1 MSDDRTNPAQQ
12 SASRQATAE
21 AFRLRAEPPRVM
33 RLSRK
38 VLTVLMMTTCLG
50 IGGVLIFALQGRDP
64 GEGQNELFTTE
75 NRPTADALQRLP
87 SDYSGVPQLGPA
99 LPGDLGGPIL
109 RAMEAGKPI
118 PASPLPGPDPAEQ
131 RRLAE
136 IEAARTSALFFD
148 TQSAEAAPMAPLSA
162 GLPET
167 GLVGPS
173 GAMSEDSR
181 TAFLDAPTDRQTVTQ
196 DRLATPASP
205 FILQAGT
212 IIPAALITGIRSD
225 LPGQITAQVTE
236 NVYDS
241 PTGRYLLIPQ
251 GARLVGEYD
260 SGISAGQ
267 RRVLLVWTR
276 LILPD
281 GSSLVLERL
290 PGADASGYAGLED
303 RVNRHWWGLA
313 RAAALSTLLNIGAEL
328 ATDES
333 DSVAT
338 ALRDGAQDTI
348 GAAAEE
354 IVRQQLAIP
363 PTLTIR
369 PGFQLRVI
377 VTRDLILEPYG
388 R

>member
-1 MSDDRTNPAQQ
+1 MTKGGTNLKSPTDPR
-12 SASRQATAE
+12 SATAE
-21 AFRLRAEPPRVM
+21 AFRLRADPPRVM

-38 VLTVLMMTTCLG
+38 VLAALMVTTCLG
-50 IGGVLIFALQGRDP
+50 IGGALIIALQGRDHS
-64 GEGQNELFTTE
+64 EGQNELFSTE
-75 NRPTADALQRLP
+75 NRPTADALQELP
-87 SDYSGVPQLGPA
+87 SDYADIPKLGPA

-109 RAMEAGKPI
+109 SAIEEGRPI
-118 PASPLPGPDPAEQ
+118 PASPLPGPDPEEQ

-136 IEAARTSALFFD
+136 QEAARTSQLFFE
-148 TQSAEAAPMAPLSA
+148 TQAADAGSVT
-162 GLPET
+162 GLP
-167 GLVGPS
+167 PS
-173 GAMSEDSR
+173 VPGGIPEGMASADDTDSQD
-181 TAFLDAPTDRQTVTQ
+181 AFLNAPIDRQVVSA
-196 DRLATPASP
+196 DRLAAPASP

-251 GARLVGEYD
+251 GSRLIGEYD
-260 SGISAGQ
+260 NGVSAGQ

-281 GSSLVLERL
+281 GASLVLERL
-290 PGADASGYAGLED
+290 PGADAGGYAGLED
-303 RVNRHWWGLA
+303 RVDRHWWGLA
-313 RAAALSTLLNIGAEL
+313 KAAGLSTLLNIGAEL

-333 DSVAT
+333 DSIASAV
-338 ALRDGAQDTI
+338 RDGAQDTI
-348 GAAAEE
+348 GSAGQE

-377 VTRDLILEPYG
+377 VTRDLILAPYG

>member
-1 MSDDRTNPAQQ
+1 MSDGSTNPARQ
-12 SASRQATAE
+12 SDPRKVTAD

-38 VLTVLMMTTCLG
+38 VLAVLMMTTCLG
-50 IGGVLIFALQGRDP
+50 IGGVLIFALQGSQQTD
-64 GEGQNELFTTE
+64 GQNELFSTE

-87 SDYSGVPQLGPA
+87 SDYSGIPQLGPA

-109 RAMEAGKPI
+109 RAMEEGKPI

-148 TQSAEAAPMAPLSA
+148 TQSAEAAPIG
-162 GLPET
+162 GLGASLPDT
-167 GLVGPS
+167 GPGGIA
-173 GAMSEDSR
+173 GAMPEDSR
-181 TAFLDAPTDRQTVTQ
+181 TAFLNAPTDRQTVTQ
-196 DRLATPASP
+196 HRLAAPASP

-260 SGISAGQ
+260 NGIGAGQ

-281 GSSLVLERL
+281 GTSLVLERL
-290 PGADASGYAGLED
+290 QGADVSGYAGLED
-303 RVNRHWWGLA
+303 QVDRHWWGMA
-313 RAAALSTLLNIGAEL
+313 QAAALSTLLNIGAEL
-328 ATDES
+328 ATDEG
-333 DSVAT
+333 DSIAT

-348 GAAAEE
+348 GRAGED

-369 PGFQLRVI
+369 PGFQLRIV
-377 VTRDLILEPYG
+377 VTRDLILEPY
-388 R
+388 RR

>member
-1 MSDDRTNPAQQ
+1 MSDGSTNPTQKTEL
-12 SASRQATAE
+12 RKATAD

-38 VLTVLMMTTCLG
+38 VLAVLMMTACVA
-50 IGGVLIFALQGRDP
+50 IGGVLIFALQGREQ

-87 SDYSGVPQLGPA
+87 SDYTGIPQLGPA

-109 RAMEAGKPI
+109 RAMEEGKPI

-136 IEAARTSALFFD
+136 IEAARTSRLFFE
-148 TQSAEAAPMAPLSA
+148 TQSVDATPMTDFAPEVPEASQESLATSLTEN
-162 GLPET
+162 GQ
-167 GLVGPS
+167 
-173 GAMSEDSR
+173 D
-181 TAFLDAPTDRQTVTQ
+181 AFLNAPADRRTVTP
-196 DRLATPASP
+196 DRLAGPASP

-225 LPGQITAQVTE
+225 FPGQITAQVTE

-260 SGISAGQ
+260 NGISAGQ

-276 LILPD
+276 LIQPD

-303 RVNRHWWGLA
+303 RVDRHWWGLA
-313 RAAALSTLLNIGAEL
+313 QAAALSTLLNIGAEL

-333 DSVAT
+333 DSIAT

-348 GAAAEE
+348 GRVGED
-354 IVRQQLAIP
+354 IVRRQLAIP

-369 PGFQLRVI
+369 PGFQLRIV

>member
-1 MSDDRTNPAQQ
+1 MSDASSNPPQ
-12 SASRQATAE
+12 ASKPRQATAE

-38 VLTVLMMTTCLG
+38 VLAVLMVTTCLG
-50 IGGVLIFALQGRDP
+50 IGGALIFALQGRQE
-64 GEGQNELFTTE
+64 GEGQNELFNTE

-87 SDYSGVPQLGPA
+87 SDYTGIPQLGPA

-109 RAMEAGKPI
+109 RAMEEGKPVS
-118 PASPLPGPDPAEQ
+118 ASPLPGPDPAEQ

-136 IEAARTSALFFD
+136 IEAARTSQLFFE
-148 TQSAEAAPMAPLSA
+148 TQTAGAAPATDLVSGMPGTGRDGM
-162 GLPET
+162 GLGVPED
-167 GLVGPS
+167 GQ
-173 GAMSEDSR
+173 D
-181 TAFLDAPTDRQTVTQ
+181 AFLNSPIDRQVVSQ
-196 DRLATPASP
+196 DRLAAPASP

-212 IIPAALITGIRSD
+212 LIPAALITGIRSD

-241 PTGRYLLIPQ
+241 PTGRYLLVPQ
-251 GARLVGEYD
+251 GTRLVGEYD
-260 SGISAGQ
+260 NGISAGQ

-281 GSSLVLERL
+281 GTSLVLERL
-290 PGADASGYAGLED
+290 QGADASGYAGLED
-303 RVNRHWWGLA
+303 RVDRHWWGLA
-313 RAAALSTLLNIGAEL
+313 QAAALSTLLNIGAEL

-338 ALRDGAQDTI
+338 ALRDGTQDTI
-348 GAAAEE
+348 GSAGEE

-388 R
+388 G

>member
-1 MSDDRTNPAQQ
+1 MREGSTTPASPSDP
-12 SASRQATAE
+12 RQATAD
-21 AFRLRAEPPRVM
+21 AFRLRAEPPRVL

-38 VLTVLMMTTCLG
+38 ALAVLMLTTCLG
-50 IGGVLIFALQGRDP
+50 IGGVLIFALQGREP
-64 GEGQNELFTTE
+64 GDGQNELFTTE
-75 NRPTADALQRLP
+75 NRPTADELQRLP
-87 SDYSGVPQLGPA
+87 SDYSRIPQLGPA

-109 RAMEAGKPI
+109 RAIEEGKPI

-148 TQSAEAAPMAPLSA
+148 LQSADAALIGGPAA
-162 GLPET
+162 GLPDT
-167 GLVGPS
+167 GPG
-173 GAMSEDSR
+173 GIAGDMSENSR
-181 TAFLDAPTDRQTVTQ
+181 NAFLNTPTDRQTVTQ

-267 RRVLLVWTR
+267 RRVLLVWSR

-281 GSSLVLERL
+281 GTSLVLERL
-290 PGADASGYAGLED
+290 QGADVSGYAGLED
-303 RVNRHWWGLA
+303 RVDRHWWGLA
-313 RAAALSTLLNIGAEL
+313 QAAGLSTLLNIGAEL

-333 DSVAT
+333 DSIAT

-348 GAAAEE
+348 GSAGEE

-369 PGFQLRVI
+369 TGFPLRVI
-377 VTRDLILEPYG
+377 VNRDLILAPYG

>member
-1 MSDDRTNPAQQ
+1 MSDYRTNPAQQ

-38 VLTVLMMTTCLG
+38 VLAVLMLTACIG
-50 IGGVLIFALQGRDP
+50 IGGALIYALQGREE
-64 GEGQNELFTTE
+64 GEGQDELFTTE

-87 SDYSGVPQLGPA
+87 ADYAGIPQLGLA

-109 RAMEAGKPI
+109 RAMEEGKPI
-118 PASPLPGPDPAEQ
+118 PASPMPGPDPAEQ

-136 IEAARTSALFFD
+136 IEAARTSQLFFE
-148 TQSAEAAPMAPLSA
+148 TQSAGIAPMTDPTPGMPGAGQENLAPNLA
-162 GLPET
+162 
-167 GLVGPS
+167 
-173 GAMSEDSR
+173 EDSQA
-181 TAFLDAPTDRQTVTQ
+181 AFLNAPVDREVVSP
-196 DRLATPASP
+196 DRVAAPASP

-251 GARLVGEYD
+251 GTRIVGEYD
-260 SGISAGQ
+260 NGISSGQ

-276 LILPD
+276 LILPN
-281 GSSLVLERL
+281 GTSLVLERL
-290 PGADASGYAGLED
+290 PGADESGYAGLED

-313 RAAALSTLLNIGAEL
+313 QAAALSTLLNIGAQL
-328 ATDES
+328 ATDKS
-333 DSVAT
+333 DTIAT

-348 GAAAEE
+348 GRAGED

-363 PTLTIR
+363 PTLTIH

-377 VTRDLILEPYG
+377 VTRDLILEPY
-388 R
+388 RR

>member
-1 MSDDRTNPAQQ
+1 MSDGSTNPARQ
-12 SASRQATAE
+12 SDPRKVMAD

-38 VLTVLMMTTCLG
+38 VLAVLMMTACVG
-50 IGGVLIFALQGRDP
+50 IGGVLIFALQGREQGD
-64 GEGQNELFTTE
+64 GQNELFSTE

-87 SDYSGVPQLGPA
+87 SDYSGIPQLGPA

-148 TQSAEAAPMAPLSA
+148 TQSAEAAPMGDLGASMP
-162 GLPET
+162 GT
-167 GLVGPS
+167 GPVGPS
-173 GAMSEDSR
+173 GAMSENSR

-196 DRLATPASP
+196 DRLAAPASP
-205 FILQAGT
+205 FTLQGGT

-313 RAAALSTLLNIGAEL
+313 QAAALSTLLNIGAEL

-369 PGFQLRVI
+369 PGFQLRII

>member
-1 MSDDRTNPAQQ
+1 MSDGNTNPARQ
-12 SASRQATAE
+12 SDPRKVTAD

-75 NRPTADALQRLP
+75 NRPTADELQRLP
-87 SDYSGVPQLGPA
+87 SDYSGIPQLGPA

-148 TQSAEAAPMAPLSA
+148 TQSAEAAPMADLAA
-162 GLPET
+162 GLPGT
-167 GLVGPS
+167 GPVGLS
-173 GAMSEDSR
+173 EAISEDSR
-181 TAFLDAPTDRQTVTQ
+181 TAFLNAPIDRQTVTQ
-196 DRLATPASP
+196 DRLAAPASP

-212 IIPAALITGIRSD
+212 IIPAALVTGIRSD
-225 LPGQITAQVTE
+225 LPGKITAQVTE

-241 PTGRYLLIPQ
+241 PTGRYLLVPQ

-260 SGISAGQ
+260 NGIGAGQ

-281 GSSLVLERL
+281 GTSLVLERL
-290 PGADASGYAGLED
+290 QGADVSGYAGLED
-303 RVNRHWWGLA
+303 RVDRHWWGLA
-313 RAAALSTLLNIGAEL
+313 QAAALSTLLNIGAEL

-333 DSVAT
+333 DSIAT

-348 GAAAEE
+348 GRAGED

-369 PGFQLRVI
+369 PGFPLRII
-377 VTRDLILEPYG
+377 VTRDLIFEPY
-388 R
+388 RR